1 MVTVISDQLLK
12 DLNEGRVIDI
22 EVSGLGFSLASEK
35 WVKKQ
40 ERLGNIRKEDDKNG
54 SSKKV

>member
-22 EVSGLGFSLASEK
+22 EIGGLGFSLASEK

-40 ERLGNIRKEDDKNG
+40 EYLGNIRDKDNKIVGGKE
-54 SSKKV
+54 